1 MRHLKECQR
10 MTKLKVVLWTK
21 VGIAICG
28 NEAIQE

>member
-1 MRHLKECQR
+1 